1 VASGVL
7 WAVADGIITG
17 DSVDDLVLIAAV
29 RVSAE
34 GGLPT

>member
-7 WAVADGIITG
+7 WAVADGITG

-34 GGLPT
+34 GRLPT